1 MPHPNR
7 TAKSA
12 RISTGIKRSGV
23 RKASR
28 NLVALIGRKARW
40 RPEVPVFKGHSGK

>member
-1 MPHPNR
+1 MTWSSRHAN
-7 TAKSA
+7 SA
-12 RISTGIKRSGV
+12 GILTGIERSGA

-28 NLVALIGRKARW
+28 NLVALIERKARW